1 MDEHE
6 RRASFQEDEIER
18 KLRLGQHMELFP
30 EVLDA
35 VEVEPFRE
43 RRWRQLMLALY
54 RSGRTVESLRQF
66 QRLGHSWA
74 RSDAT
79 RPQRLKNSNERFS
92 SRDLSWTGP
101 VLNQSPTEPSDTSMR
116 AQLRLPPN
124 AGYVMHP
131 KAFLLVV

>member
-1 MDEHE
+1 MPSTPYAGSEPLLRGRGQPTRTKGPMDEHE

-66 QRLGHSWA
+66 QRLRTLLGEVGRHPSA
-74 RSDAT
+74 ETEELERAILQQ
-79 RPQRLKNSNERFS
+79 RPEL
-92 SRDLSWTGP
+92 DWTGP
-101 VLNQSPTEPSDTSMR
+101 ESIT
-116 AQLRLPPN
+116 
-124 AGYVMHP
+124 Y
-131 KAFLLVV
+131 